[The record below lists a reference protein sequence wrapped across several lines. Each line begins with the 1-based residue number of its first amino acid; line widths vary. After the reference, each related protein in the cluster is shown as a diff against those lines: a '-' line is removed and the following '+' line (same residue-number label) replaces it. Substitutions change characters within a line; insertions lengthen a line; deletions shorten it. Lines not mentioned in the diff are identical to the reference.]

1 MIFQN
6 LPVITGKFS
15 PFTENLLLPVNEI
28 LYRTII
34 TNCDQLRQKSCKGI
48 YYMSLQYCN
57 KSKSQ
62 LTSPTPAQAASC
74 CVISGTYS
82 IALIVDSIHSLRMF
96 LASKNFFYFYLRYVL
111 MHSTFEVPETCRLT
125 FVATFVECR

>member
-1 MIFQN
+1 MDLGRLALVSEIAGGHTILKLADHALFKM
-6 LPVITGKFS
+6 VRYV
-15 PFTENLLLPVNEI
+15 LLGPRLNM
-28 LYRTII
+28 Y
-34 TNCDQLRQKSCKGI
+34 I

-82 IALIVDSIHSLRMF
+82 I
-96 LASKNFFYFYLRYVL
+96 
-111 MHSTFEVPETCRLT
+111 
-125 FVATFVECR
+125 